1 MHLIQ
6 MFCFN
11 FKNIIMKNLEKTAHS
26 NPQLNELETV
36 RINDFFNQIQDA
48 ILVGFG
54 DRNLSE
60 SEIIQS
66 AIDYNG
72 DIFDTEKNDIEYAQ
86 VKVSKGTLYMA
97 ANARMRYISLVRLT
111 ISWKNA
117 IVGKAKDTD
126 IAHLVYY
133 NVSKNIV
140 TIENTAAR
148 RINGIIDFKVAKGT
162 MGDDVHCWLFFVSE
176 DGKLRSESS
185 YLMSRRSVY

>member
-1 MHLIQ
+1 
-6 MFCFN
+6 
-11 FKNIIMKNLEKTAHS
+11 MKNLEKTALS
-26 NPQLNELETV
+26 NPHLNDPGAM
-36 RINDFFNQIQDA
+36 RISDFFNQIQDA

-54 DRNLSE
+54 DPNLSE
-60 SEIIQS
+60 TEVIQS
-66 AIDYNG
+66 AIDANA
-72 DIFDTEKNDIEYAQ
+72 DIFDADKNDIDYAK
-86 VKVSKGTLYMA
+86 VKVSKGNLHMA

-111 ISWKNA
+111 ISWKNS

-133 NVSKNIV
+133 NVSKNTIV
-140 TIENTAAR
+140 IENTAAQ

>member
-1 MHLIQ
+1 MQLIQ

-11 FKNIIMKNLEKTAHS
+11 FKNIIMKNLEKTALS
-26 NPQLNELETV
+26 NPHLNDPGAM
-36 RINDFFNQIQDA
+36 RISDFFNQIQDA

-54 DRNLSE
+54 DPNLSE
-60 SEIIQS
+60 TEVIQS
-66 AIDYNG
+66 AIDANA
-72 DIFDTEKNDIEYAQ
+72 DIFDADKNDIDYAK
-86 VKVSKGTLYMA
+86 VKVSKGNLHMA

-111 ISWKNA
+111 ISWKNS

-133 NVSKNIV
+133 NVSKNTIV
-140 TIENTAAR
+140 IENTAAQ

>member
-1 MHLIQ
+1 
-6 MFCFN
+6 
-11 FKNIIMKNLEKTAHS
+11 MKNLEKTDLS
-26 NPQLNELETV
+26 NPPLNDSDAV

-48 ILVGFG
+48 ILIGFG
-54 DRNLSE
+54 DRSLSE
-60 SEIIQS
+60 SEVIQS
-66 AIDYNG
+66 AIDANANV
-72 DIFDTEKNDIEYAQ
+72 FDTGRNDIDYAK
-86 VKVSKGTLYMA
+86 VKVSKGDLHMA

-111 ISWKNA
+111 ISWKNS

-133 NVSKNIV
+133 NVSKNTV
-140 TIENTAAR
+140 TIENSAAR
-148 RINGIIDFKVAKGT
+148 RIDGIIDFKVAKGT